1 MSLYGLN
8 ERTWLMASGAS
19 PFRSLGANVKVSI
32 EAYGTRIIDC
42 GVQAPGGLEAGRMVA
57 EICLAGLGQVAIV
70 PGDQDLWPGPA
81 VTISTDQP
89 IAACMASQYAGWQ
102 ITGENFFA
110 MGSGPMR
117 AAYGK
122 EKLFD
127 DIGFRERPSRAV
139 GVLETSKLPP
149 EEVCRKIA
157 ADCGVEPKA
166 LTLVCART
174 ASIAGHV
181 QVVARSVETALH
193 KMHELGFDLNRVQ
206 SGYGIAPLPPI
217 AKDDIT
223 GIGRT
228 NDAVLYGGFVTLWV
242 RGDDESLVDLGPK
255 IPS

>member
-1 MSLYGLN
+1 
-8 ERTWLMASGAS
+8 
-19 PFRSLGANVKVSI
+19 
-32 EAYGTRIIDC
+32 
-42 GVQAPGGLEAGRMVA
+42 
-57 EICLAGLGQVAIV
+57 
-70 PGDQDLWPGPA
+70 
-81 VTISTDQP
+81 
-89 IAACMASQYAGWQ
+89 
-102 ITGENFFA
+102 A

-157 ADCGVEPKA
+157 ADCGVEPKS
-166 LTLVCART
+166 LTLVSART

-181 QVVARSVETALH
+181 QVVARTVETALH
-193 KMHELGFDLNRVQ
+193 KMHELGFDLKRVQ

-217 AKDDIT
+217 ARDDIA

-242 RGDDESLVDLGPK
+242 RGDDESLLELGPK
-255 IPS
+255 IPSSSSRDFGEPFGAIFERNRRDFYKIDPLLFSPAVVQLVNLDTGRCHTYGELRPDVLKRSFAS